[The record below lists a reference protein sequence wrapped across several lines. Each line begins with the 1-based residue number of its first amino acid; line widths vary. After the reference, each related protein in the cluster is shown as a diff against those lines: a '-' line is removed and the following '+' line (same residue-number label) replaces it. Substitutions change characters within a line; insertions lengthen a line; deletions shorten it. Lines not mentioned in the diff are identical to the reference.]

1 MSEANSTRVRR
12 PKGSPHAALAD
23 LKSHIV
29 AVPGFPQPGVVFRD
43 IMPLLRNHLAATID
57 ALDALLSAEEWAGV
71 DAVAGIE
78 SRGFILGSALALR
91 RGKGFIPVRKRGKLP
106 PPVSSLDYTLEYG
119 TSTLEMQPG
128 SGRVVLVDDVVATC
142 GTMRAAA
149 ELCRQS
155 GFTVKALVALLD
167 LKLAPPLDCN
177 GLKLRTA
184 IDCD

>member
-1 MSEANSTRVRR
+1 VRR
-12 PKGSPHAALAD
+12 PKGSPHATLAD

>member
-1 MSEANSTRVRR
+1 
-12 PKGSPHAALAD
+12 
-23 LKSHIV
+23 
-29 AVPGFPQPGVVFRD
+29 
-43 IMPLLRNHLAATID
+43 
-57 ALDALLSAEEWAGV
+57 
-71 DAVAGIE
+71 
-78 SRGFILGSALALR
+78 
-91 RGKGFIPVRKRGKLP
+91 
-106 PPVSSLDYTLEYG
+106 
-119 TSTLEMQPG
+119 
-128 SGRVVLVDDVVATC
+128 VLVDDVVATC